1 MSKWSKKYFTAL
13 MLFGFLSPALVNAGV
28 TSVSGTTNYGQ
39 VTIGQSKTT
48 TFTIKNIGSQNVRLD
63 SHWFS
68 GSTEFSKVG
77 GTCGFNTTSGW
88 TLKRGKSCTVLIKY
102 APQVAGAV
110 SGKFTFGYYLG
121 SGWTWEENSISY
133 TGTGANPV
141 VVNPTPTPT
150 PTPTPVP
157 ATGWLNV
164 VGNKIV
170 NANGQTVILK
180 GVNIADPEHLN
191 LKTWER
197 PGVSARSVANLATDT
212 YKAKV
217 IRLPILPGDPA
228 YPNEGFFSATNGW
241 DKYFNNHIAPL
252 VTELTNKG
260 IYVIIDLHYVSNYDT
275 LYSKVEAFWKYMA
288 PKFANNPYVI
298 YEMFNEPIYPDN
310 WSTWRT
316 TIAQPIANLIRSYA
330 PNNLLLVGGP
340 YWSSHI
346 AGAATDPVLGKNI
359 VYVAHV
365 YANQTISMWDSRYGA
380 VADKYPLFITEW
392 GFESGGTEGGDIT
405 YGQNFETWMRN
416 RGLSWTVWS
425 FDILWGPRM
434 FNSDWTLKPGPGG
447 MGVFV
452 RDLLA
457 Q

>member
-1 MSKWSKKYFTAL
+1 MIRHLA
-13 MLFGFLSPALVNAGV
+13 FLAILILAPALSFAGA
-28 TSVSGTTNYGQ
+28 TSVTGTPQFGD
-39 VTIGQSKTT
+39 VTLGQSKTNT
-48 TFTIKNIGSQNVRLD
+48 LTLKNTSRLNIRLD
-63 SHWFS
+63 SFWFS
-68 GSTEFSKVG
+68 GSPDFSRVG
-77 GTCGFNTTSGW
+77 GTCGFNSTTGWILKSGK
-88 TLKRGKSCTVLIKY
+88 TCTVQIKFAPKY
-102 APQVAGAV
+102 AGSV
-110 SGKFTFGYYLG
+110 SGQFVLGYFLG
-121 SGWTWEENSISY
+121 SGWTWEEIPVNLS
-133 TGTGANPV
+133 GNGLNPV
-141 VVNPTPTPT
+141 VAPAPA

-212 YKAKV
+212 FKAKV

-275 LYSKVEAFWKYMA
+275 LYSKVESFWKYMA

-365 YANQTISMWDSRYGA
+365 YSNQTVSMWESRYGA

-405 YGQNFETWMRN
+405 YGQNFETWMKN

-425 FDILWGPRM
+425 FDIQWGPRM
-434 FNSDWTLKPGPGG
+434 FNSDWTLKSGPGG
-447 MGVFV
+447 MGEFV